1 MLLPSVGHL
10 PDCLLDP
17 VHGGPLRGPPGV
29 DVVPHVIPRRGYPDC
44 CPGVDIRVAPVTRI
58 DDAVAEMDTVDLI
71 EPVVVRDLAG
81 VARGRVPT
89 RLGGRD
95 RECVDDGVDVIAAA
109 VADPQVEHS
118 LRGKHR
124 HTGAPNSAGISAP
137 VSSAATSIAS
147 AGA

>member
-1 MLLPSVGHL
+1 MLPRGAPGRPVGA
-10 PDCLLDP
+10 
-17 VHGGPLRGPPGV
+17 V
-29 DVVPHVIPRRGYPDC
+29 RGYRNC

-81 VARGRVPT
+81 VARGRVPA

-109 VADPQVEHS
+109 VVNPQIEHS

-124 HTGAPNSAGISAP
+124 HGVTANSSGASAP
-137 VSSAATSIAS
+137 VSSAAISTVS